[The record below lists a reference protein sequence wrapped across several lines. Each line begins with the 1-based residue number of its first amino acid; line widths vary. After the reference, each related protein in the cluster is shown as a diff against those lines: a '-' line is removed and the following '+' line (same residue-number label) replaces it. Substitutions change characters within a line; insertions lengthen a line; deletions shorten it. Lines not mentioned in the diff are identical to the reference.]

1 MQTNLAH
8 DELFDY
14 APILLKMDKMCQ
26 ELHDLC
32 LHKKVDNVPKMTN
45 EMIVAARQL
54 RAWATNESDKAG
66 NW

>member
-14 APILLKMDKMCQ
+14 APLLLKMDKMCR
-26 ELHDLC
+26 ELHEMC
-32 LHKKVDNVPKMTN
+32 LHKKVAQVPEMTN

-54 RAWATNESDKAG
+54 RAWAAHEHEKAG

>member
-1 MQTNLAH
+1 MQTNLTH

-14 APILLKMDKMCQ
+14 APILLKMDKMCRD
-26 ELHDLC
+26 LHEMC
-32 LHKKVDNVPKMTN
+32 LHKNTADVPEMTN

-54 RAWATNESDKAG
+54 RAWAAHHEERAG

>member
-1 MQTNLAH
+1 MQTNVAH

-26 ELHDLC
+26 ELHDMC
-32 LHKKVDNVPKMTN
+32 LHKNVTQVPEMAN
-45 EMIVAARQL
+45 EMIFAARQL
-54 RAWATNESDKAG
+54 RAWAANESEKAG